1 MGSVSNVPGCIV
13 DPENP
18 FASCPGY
25 VDPQQPPLCST
36 CLVPGCIQTE
46 DIETPYPPGTG
57 GPTPTLYTRQCGKRN
72 IGGLGVRIQSNAKG
86 DRETQFGEWP
96 HMCAVLNRTVIGD
109 TEQNLFVCGGSLIA
123 PNVVLTAAHCVD
135 EVSNSGYGSSSL
147 MVRCGEWDTQGDH
160 EPLNHQDRFAK
171 EVLIHPGFVKRNLNN
186 DVAII
191 VMQEE
196 FILSQHIGTICLP
209 NQDDYS

>member
-1 MGSVSNVPGCIV
+1 MA
-13 DPENP
+13 E
-18 FASCPGY
+18 
-25 VDPQQPPLCST
+25 L
-36 CLVPGCIQTE
+36 
-46 DIETPYPPGTG
+46 
-57 GPTPTLYTRQCGKRN
+57 
-72 IGGLGVRIQSNAKG
+72 RINSF
-86 DRETQFGEWP
+86 REKIHLKYYF
-96 HMCAVLNRTVIGD
+96 LKKF
-109 TEQNLFVCGGSLIA
+109 LFISS
-123 PNVVLTAAHCVD
+123 

-209 NQDDYS
+209 NQDDYSNINWENCVATGWGKDEWGKSGRYQVIMKQILLDMVDRDTCENKLRYCTVLV